1 MSTKTKQ
8 AASLWADVEREPA
21 SEALAG
27 LEYVEGEL
35 PVDQHPAPETAECS
49 PVSESMLHDLLSHI
63 VR

>member
-1 MSTKTKQ
+1 MSTKTKE

-35 PVDQHPAPETAECS
+35 PADQLAVPESAECS
-49 PVSESMLHDLLSHI
+49 ALTESMLHDLLSHI

>member
-8 AASLWADVEREPA
+8 AASLWADVDRDPA

-27 LEYVEGEL
+27 LEYVESEL
-35 PVDQHPAPETAECS
+35 PADQHAVPESAECS
-49 PVSESMLHDLLSHI
+49 PLSESMLHDLLSYI